1 MRSWVPLPTTVPAS
15 RNRSNV
21 LTPPVKLRFTPL
33 AVYVSWLV
41 GVPSWLVPPA
51 EGTMSFAAVP
61 VVPVSPPPWRR
72 NSVGEP
78 GVPVGDGVGE
88 GPALGDAVG
97 DGVTPPPP
105 RSTPVPAGLRHAVA
119 PAGTDS
125 VAPSEKC
132 TVTAAAVLL
141 YSDIACPGSAIA
153 RNS

>member
-88 GPALGDAVG
+88 G
-97 DGVTPPPP
+97 
-105 RSTPVPAGLRHAVA
+105 STPVPAGLRHAVA

-132 TVTAAAVLL
+132 TVTAAAVPL
-141 YSDIACPGSAIA
+141 YAA
-153 RNS
+153 

>member
-61 VVPVSPPPWRR
+61 VVPV
-72 NSVGEP
+72 
-78 GVPVGDGVGE
+78 GDGVGE

-132 TVTAAAVLL
+132 TVTAAAVPL
-141 YSDIACPGSAIA
+141 YAA
-153 RNS
+153 